1 MNHGIQQNY
10 QYAAAGSQP
19 ARRLSVVGCGVAEI
33 RDEDLGKREESLVT
47 TVNNTILTR
56 LGSWLLWS
64 AVFVATLAVAPSA
77 HAQSCPGEG
86 ITITANV
93 VVFDNP
99 TVFNR
104 LGAQNPNWITYAL
117 ERDVVHSSGPN
128 SGEVCGQPAA
138 CKAGNVRLRPD
149 KRPRPLVIRSVEDG
163 CLTVNFTN
171 LLAGPG
177 QGSGDPLSGAN
188 PNNPIQDNLDN
199 NDQVAGRCAGFNA
212 SGTELISSMLDDGSM
227 VGRNHHGDDVD
238 SNCSGANQKGGM
250 VGPDGSITYNLYTP
264 HEGQ

>member
-1 MNHGIQQNY
+1 MNN
-10 QYAAAGSQP
+10 S
-19 ARRLSVVGCGVAEI
+19 
-33 RDEDLGKREESLVT
+33 T
-47 TVNNTILTR
+47 LTR

-77 HAQSCPGEG
+77 HAQSSCPGDG
-86 ITITANV
+86 PTITANV

-117 ERDVVHSSGPN
+117 KRDVVHSSGPN
-128 SGEVCGQPAA
+128 SGEVCGQSAA

-149 KRPRPLVIRSVEDG
+149 KRPRPLVIRSVEGG

-177 QGSGDPLSGAN
+177 GGSQGQHPGGAN

-227 VGRNHHGDDVD
+227 VGRNHASDDTLA
-238 SNCSGANQKGGM
+238 NCDYGQQKGG
-250 VGPDGSITYNLYTP
+250 LA
-264 HEGQ
+264 